1 MLKPMEKMSWLD
13 LYNFL
18 HQKANDL
25 KNLGSFNWQ
34 APVEVYD
41 NHYGGLHNAD
51 IVEFFDK
58 NGNKETNLR
67 IDSEGK

>member
-1 MLKPMEKMSWLD
+1 MNWLD

-18 HQKANDL
+18 YQRANDL

-41 NHYGGLHNAD
+41 NQYGETSNAD
-51 IVEFFDK
+51 LIELYDDF
-58 NGNKETNLR
+58 GNKQFYIK
-67 IDSEGK
+67 IDSGDN

>member
-1 MLKPMEKMSWLD
+1 MNWLD

-18 HQKANDL
+18 HERANDL

-41 NHYGGLHNAD
+41 NQYGETSKAD
-51 IVEFFDK
+51 LIELYDDF
-58 NGNKETNLR
+58 GNDQFYIK
-67 IDSEGK
+67 IDSGDN

>member
-1 MLKPMEKMSWLD
+1 MNKMTWLD

-41 NHYGGLHNAD
+41 DQYGETSKAD
-51 IVEFFDK
+51 LIELYDDL
-58 NGNKETNLR
+58 GKEQIYIK
-67 IDSEGK
+67 IDSGEN